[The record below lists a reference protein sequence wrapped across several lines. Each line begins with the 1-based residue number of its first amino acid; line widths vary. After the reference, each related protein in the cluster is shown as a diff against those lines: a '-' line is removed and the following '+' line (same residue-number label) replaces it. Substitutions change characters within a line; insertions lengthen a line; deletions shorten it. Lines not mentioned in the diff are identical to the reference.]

1 MRDRAGPG
9 GAWPPRPSPELLSRR
24 RVTLVY
30 MLLEGKKILVTGVL
44 DRKSIAYFIAKEIQA
59 AGAEIVLTS
68 FGRVMN
74 ITEMTARKMN
84 PVPDILELDVTK
96 SSDFNAVQE
105 ALQTRWGRIDGIVH
119 SIANAPPDALGGNF
133 LNTPWESASAA
144 YRISAFSL
152 KELAVGMLPLM
163 KQHGGAIVTLD
174 FDNAVHAWP
183 SYDWMGVSKAALV
196 SIVRYLARDLGRY
209 KIRVNAVA
217 AGPLRTLAAKGV
229 PGFAQVEEVWGKQAP
244 LGWDTA
250 DPSTVAR
257 AVCALLSDYMN
268 ATTGEVVHVD
278 GGYHAMG
285 AQLPP
290 VSES

>member
-1 MRDRAGPG
+1 V
-9 GAWPPRPSPELLSRR
+9 LLKD
-24 RVTLVY
+24 
-30 MLLEGKKILVTGVL
+30 KKVLVTGVL
-44 DRKSIAYFIAKEIQA
+44 DRKSIAYFIAREIQA

-74 ITEMTARKMN
+74 ITEMTARKMD
-84 PVPDILELDVTK
+84 PVPEIFELDVTK
-96 SSDFNAVQE
+96 SSDFDAVQE
-105 ALQTRWGRIDGIVH
+105 ALQSKWGRLDGVVH
-119 SIANAPPDALGGNF
+119 SIANAPADALGGNF

-152 KELAVGMLPLM
+152 KELTVGMLPLM
-163 KQHGGAIVTLD
+163 KESGGSVVTLD

-196 SIVRYLARDLGRY
+196 SVVRYLARDLGRH
-209 KIRVNAVA
+209 KIRVNAVS

-229 PGFAQVEEVWGKQAP
+229 PGFDQVEEFWPKQAP
-244 LGWDTA
+244 LGWDTT
-250 DPSTVAR
+250 DPRPVAR
-257 AVCALLSDYMN
+257 AVCALLSDYMD

-285 AQLPP
+285 AQLP
-290 VSES
+290 STSS